1 MISNASQG
9 VINIHVNK
17 SKAK

>member
-9 VINIHVNK
+9 
-17 SKAK
+17 AK